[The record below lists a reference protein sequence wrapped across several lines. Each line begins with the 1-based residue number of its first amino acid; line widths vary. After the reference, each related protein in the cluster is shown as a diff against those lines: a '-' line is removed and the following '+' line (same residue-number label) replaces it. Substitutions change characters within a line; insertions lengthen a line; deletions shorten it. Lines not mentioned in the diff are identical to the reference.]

1 MAFRIII
8 LFYLLYVFGRTVSK
22 KGVKCGGILSAP
34 MGNVTSPN
42 FPGLYPYDTECS
54 WLIVVSE
61 GSSVLLTFYHFEL
74 EFHTDCAYDYIKI
87 YNGISEDE
95 GNLLGKFCGDISP
108 PQFTSSWNVMSIIF
122 RSDRHVAHRG
132 FSVGYRKDMCGGV
145 LTGLSGIISSP
156 GYPTEYSNNADCSW
170 AIHVS
175 NLTVVTLVFLDFQ
188 LENNEGCNFDF
199 VALFDGPTV
208 THRHLGNYC
217 GNDLPPDTV
226 TTSNQLLVVFRSD
239 FNIGGRGFKAYYY
252 SGECQQVLTAIRG
265 NFTSPHY
272 PSIYPNNINCHWM
285 ITLAAGYRI
294 KLYFNSMELE
304 DRNSL
309 TDECDYD
316 SVVVHDGGS
325 KTDPLLGSWCSSE
338 QPPSLLSKGNKLL
351 VILSSD
357 RNSAF
362 KGFSASYVGVVPINV
377 SCTRTEFQIQI
388 SKQSL
393 PNLDRENIYLG
404 NPSCSAQMTA
414 TEYKILARFVNCGTA
429 NQKRRNITVLLN
441 TLYIDLSDSKQ
452 QNVQE
457 YEVQCDAQRKVA
469 SLSIVSVEE
478 RNRLNEL
485 ARRLEEANSGDGL
498 EEIVEPPETSDIVFI
513 SICVLA
519 IVLMVIAIVWLVLL

>member
-1 MAFRIII
+1 
-8 LFYLLYVFGRTVSK
+8 
-22 KGVKCGGILSAP
+22 

-42 FPGLYPYDTECS
+42 FPGLYPYNTECS

-61 GSSVLLTFYHFEL
+61 GSSLLLTFHHFEL
-74 EFHTDCAYDYIKI
+74 EFHADCAYDYIKI

-122 RSDRHVAHRG
+122 HSDRHVAHRG

-145 LTGLSGIISSP
+145 LTGLSGTISSP

-170 AIHVS
+170 TIHVS
-175 NLTVVTLVFLDFQ
+175 NLTVVSLVFLDFQ
-188 LENNEGCNFDF
+188 LENNAGCNFDF

-208 THRHLGNYC
+208 THRHLGSFC
-217 GNDLPPDTV
+217 GNDLPSNTV
-226 TTSNQLLVVFRSD
+226 TSSNQLLVVFKSD

-252 SGECQQVLTAIRG
+252 SGECQQALTAIRG

-272 PSIYPNNINCHWM
+272 PWIYPNNINCHWT
-285 ITLAAGYRI
+285 ITLAPGYRI
-294 KLYFNSMELE
+294 KLHFNSMELE

-316 SVVVHDGGS
+316 SLAVHDGGS
-325 KTDPLLGSWCSSE
+325 ETDPLLGCWCGSE

-351 VILSSD
+351 VILNSD

-362 KGFSASYVGVVPINV
+362 KGFSASYFGVVPINV
-377 SCTRTEFQIQI
+377 SCTRREFQIQI

-404 NPSCSAQMTA
+404 NPSCLAQMTA
-414 TEYKILARFVNCGTA
+414 TEYKILARFVSCGTA
-429 NQKRRNITVLLN
+429 SQKRRNITVLVN
-441 TLYIDLSDSKQ
+441 TLYINISNSKQ

-457 YEVQCDAQRKVA
+457 YEVQCDVQRKMA
-469 SLSIVSVEE
+469 SVNIVSVEE
-478 RNRLNEL
+478 RKRLNEL
-485 ARRLEEANSGDGL
+485 IQRLEEANSGDGTD
-498 EEIVEPPETSDIVFI
+498 ETAEPHETSDIVFI

-519 IVLMVIAIVWLVLL
+519 IVLMLIAIVWLVLL